1 MPALGRWRSATNK
14 LIRPNLPNNH
24 WYSKL
29 TNSRPSAA
37 TLKLLLCAVL
47 CSSLAY
53 GCSYTKI
60 GPQNDWAA
68 YESRFPRAATAK
80 SHVVVVDIDDASL
93 ADLGEWPPDRA
104 VYAKAIEQAF
114 GAGASVVALDLIL
127 ETERSQEG
135 DDLLADLAQKNKRI
149 AFAYQSMPETPRP
162 RLFRKLALAAPTM
175 GFVDAGCGSG
185 CNVVTMIPDIVG
197 EQSLAMVVA
206 AKYCEHATPVCS
218 PRITSSSTDMVY
230 GKRATRLWG
239 INFAAPAAMFPR
251 VPFHKL
257 LRGNSGSLQGKIV
270 IFSPSAPRLEDRH
283 WIPDGKKRS
292 WQPGSVALAFAIE
305 TAIAGTSLF
314 VLPPWAFVL
323 ILAGCN
329 VLVLVAR
336 RSIQG
341 YRNALMASYLL
352 LLIFAHWALFNRI
365 NLHLPITI
373 LAVNVICLWIVASAF
388 LPAEKDVRKNS
399 KSPLL
404 DSDFLLA
411 RNRADSSSPY
421 GRD

>member
-1 MPALGRWRSATNK
+1 
-14 LIRPNLPNNH
+14 
-24 WYSKL
+24 
-29 TNSRPSAA
+29 
-37 TLKLLLCAVL
+37 
-47 CSSLAY
+47 
-53 GCSYTKI
+53 
-60 GPQNDWAA
+60 
-68 YESRFPRAATAK
+68 
-80 SHVVVVDIDDASL
+80 
-93 ADLGEWPPDRA
+93 
-104 VYAKAIEQAF
+104 
-114 GAGASVVALDLIL
+114 
-127 ETERSQEG
+127 
-135 DDLLADLAQKNKRI
+135 
-149 AFAYQSMPETPRP
+149 
-162 RLFRKLALAAPTM
+162 M
-175 GFVDAGCGSG
+175 GFVDAGWGPSR
-185 CNVVTMIPDIVG
+185 NVVTMIPDIKG

-206 AKYCEHATPVCS
+206 AKYCELATPACS

-251 VPFHKL
+251 LPFHKL

-270 IFSPSAPRLEDRH
+270 IFSPSAPRLEDRY

-352 LLIFAHWALFNRI
+352 LLIFAHWALFNWVH
-365 NLHLPITI
+365 LHLPISI
-373 LAVNVICLWIVASAF
+373 LMANSICIWIVASVVW
-388 LPAEKDVRKNS
+388 PAEKEADKTFR
-399 KSPLL
+399 SPLL
-404 DSDFLLA
+404 DSDFLMA
-411 RNRADSSSPY
+411 RNRADPPSSND
-421 GRD
+421 RD